1 MIKGLFILFITI
13 DAFRDYLQ
21 GEKYSPHTNA
31 YLNDIEVSSHLMRLI
46 SLKRL

>member
-1 MIKGLFILFITI
+1 MVNTI

-21 GEKYSPHTNA
+21 KEKSILHTVNA
-31 YLNDIEVSSHLMRLI
+31 YLNDIRSNHLMRLI